1 MKTIEMAKD
10 KAFNL
15 FLDDIYTDAENSANT
30 DAAAGTD
37 AEKLTDAP
45 AEISCVPNT
54 DAPAEISC
62 VPNTDAAGNYV
73 AIWEYGVPDALL
85 ARREYK
91 TAKGAVNFVLT
102 AVYTGVGYATKNCP
116 VKGASIETGNG
127 KKLARVYVED
137 SGKIE
142 VETFTDDIQR
152 EIENWH
158 WENRKITKRYYAKI
172 AAEISYVPN
181 TDAGNDNTGAEKIN
195 LAVAENTDAENV
207 TFNLATDAENDN
219 TSAEKITDDTF
230 DVETVLSI
238 SAATIT
244 DAIYVSI
251 DATAL
256 DTYIAIFKQGDMFMK
271 KGMALKM
278 IALALIDYFNLY
290 TDKGYNNVYAF
301 AEGELK
307 LAKQTARRYL
317 QTATQFYDIQKIATD
332 VQLKELLDENGNFK
346 KNPKFAALSIFADSK
361 GNDFTPAALQAI
373 TAISVDDIKSL
384 LTSGEL
390 TYDMTVPEIRNAVSK
405 YRKSA
410 KKAAR
415 AAKLDNTDAAAEND
429 NLTIDVENDNTA
441 GVQAEKIA
449 TDAGTGTDALK
460 KALAL
465 IAKLQAEN
473 DELKAE
479 NDELHRMIDSIS
491 QGYENRIEELN
502 GTIDTVT
509 AEYEDKLDVVTAE
522 NALLREQIYSVDKY
536 ATDAFTENPATD
548 AENYNLANTD
558 AAIWDIVE
566 VGNINPQMQALY
578 EKMKLTKTAGTDA
591 AANTDAPHYS
601 PALATYVFVD
611 DTDDTDAI

>member
-1 MKTIEMAKD
+1 MAIKMKTIEMAKD
-10 KAFNL
+10 K
-15 FLDDIYTDAENSANT
+15 

-37 AEKLTDAP
+37 AE
-45 AEISCVPNT
+45 ISY
-54 DAPAEISC
+54 
-62 VPNTDAAGNYV
+62 VPNTDAAKIDTFV
-73 AIWEYGVPDALL
+73 VIWEYGVPESLL

-102 AVYTGVGYATKNCP
+102 AVYTGVGYATKNRP
-116 VKGASIETGNG
+116 VNGASIETGNG
-127 KKLARVYVED
+127 EKLARVYVE
-137 SGKIE
+137 
-142 VETFTDDIQR
+142 ETGSVDCENFTNDIRR

-158 WENRKITKRYYAKI
+158 WENRKITNRYYAKI
-172 AAEISYVPN
+172 GKELN
-181 TDAGNDNTGAEKIN
+181 NTGAEKIN
-195 LAVAENTDAENV
+195 LYVAENTDAENV
-207 TFNLATDAENDN
+207 TFNLATDAKNDN
-219 TSAEKITDDTF
+219 TGAEKITDDTF

-346 KNPKFAALSIFADSK
+346 KNPKFTALSIFADSK

-384 LTSGEL
+384 LASGEL

-405 YRKSA
+405 CRKSA

-415 AAKLDNTDAAAEND
+415 AAKIANTDAAAEND

-449 TDAGTGTDALK
+449 TDAGNGTDALK

-465 IAKLQAEN
+465 LQAEN
-473 DELKAE
+473 DALKAE

-578 EKMKLTKTAGTDA
+578 EKMKLTKTDGTDA
-591 AANTDAPHYS
+591 AADKSPAVNTDG
-601 PALATYVFVD
+601 
-611 DTDDTDAI
+611 TDAI